1 MSTRLSDTEECICN
15 LEDRI
20 MEIIQLEQ
28 QKELIKNENSSRDVQ
43 DNIKYT
49 NIHSI
54 GDLEGKKVEK
64 RIKTYLRK

>member
-1 MSTRLSDTEECICN
+1 
-15 LEDRI
+15 

-28 QKELIKNENSSRDVQ
+28 QKELIKNEKSSRDVY

-54 GDLEGKKVEK
+54 GDLEGEKVEK
-64 RIKTYLRK
+64 GIKTYLRK